1 MKNIHLPPPPPLP
14 SPDQDGIF
22 LKRHP
27 QGAGVQILRALR
39 SHRPAKTWS
48 KDSGH
53 LQPCRGPIHQPAVKP
68 ALLKQPLSLGSVPGF
83 STGHVN
89 EIIITTIEASIY
101 ERLLYVRHLLSALL
115 ASLNAHDNSVSLV
128 LSFSPI
134 YRHGP
139 RSCRSGVLP
148 FQKLSPLS

>member
-1 MKNIHLPPPPPLP
+1 MKEIHLPHTPLP

-22 LKRHP
+22 LKRHS
-27 QGAGVQILRALR
+27 QGAEVQILRALM
-39 SHRPAKTWS
+39 SHKAS
-48 KDSGH
+48 KDLEQRQWPSAALPWAH
-53 LQPCRGPIHQPAVKP
+53 SPACCE
-68 ALLKQPLSLGSVPGF
+68 ASFAETASLGVCAGF

-128 LSFSPI
+128 LFSSI
-134 YRHGP
+134 YRHGL
-139 RSCRSGVLP
+139 RSCRHGVFL
-148 FQKLSPLS
+148 FQKLLPLS